1 MPIKEGSELD
11 ADNQLDTAEEAA
23 LAEEKALLFKK
34 DKDEAAISELISPFT
49 KA

>member
-1 MPIKEGSELD
+1 MAIKEGSELD

-23 LAEEKALLFKK
+23 LSEDKALLFKQ
-34 DKDEAAISELISPFT
+34 DKDDAAICELISPFA